1 MVSITSFLTTV
12 LVVAGIAS
20 AKPVLKSAEQPVVTY
35 LGTQGP
41 ILSSGAW
48 TSKGIVYTSGTVPS
62 FNGSIIAGG
71 IEEQTVR
78 IALIPHPPDNR
89 FCIM

>member
-1 MVSITSFLTTV
+1 
-12 LVVAGIAS
+12 
-20 AKPVLKSAEQPVVTY
+20 VVTY

-48 TSKGIVYTSGTVPS
+48 TSKGIVYTSGTVPT

-71 IEEQTVR
+71 IEAQTVCFAPSHKNLLYPSAR
-78 IALIPHPPDNR
+78 VLPNTIVHY
-89 FCIM
+89 

>member
-1 MVSITSFLTTV
+1 MVSITFVVTTV
-12 LVVAGIAS
+12 LAVAGLAC

-62 FNGSIIAGG
+62 FNGSIISGG

-78 IALIPHPPDNR
+78 TASKIEIQ
-89 FCIM
+89 